1 MIIIRTRYYEAFS
14 YVKILLLVGLLLS
27 SCVSYFSFASVYNLP
42 APDSRLIG
50 KQTTHEAIKGDYFQ
64 AIAENYNV
72 GFFALLAANPN
83 VDPFLLEPGSNI
95 IIPKQMLLPY
105 GKREGIVINLAE
117 LRLYY
122 YPKGEKLV
130 YVFPVGIGR
139 QGLKTPNLTS
149 IIGDKRKDPIWRP
162 TKSMRERYFTE
173 HGREMAKEVPA
184 GPNNPFGKYAL
195 RIGTSEYLLHGTN
208 KRFGIGMRAS
218 SGCIRMYEH
227 DIEWLYNNITVGTPI
242 RILEQP
248 IKMSYEHEGKM
259 IELHSPLT
267 PDGMSEAKLTMTSAV
282 KSFVGSNN
290 EMLEQVS
297 ELLEQPQGIVISL
310 N

>member
-1 MIIIRTRYYEAFS
+1 MKWVVNF
-14 YVKILLLVGLLLS
+14 GMLLS
-27 SCVSYFSFASVYNLP
+27 SFITFVSWGSVYNLP
-42 APDSRLIG
+42 SSDSRLIG
-50 KQTTHEAIKGDYFQ
+50 EQVIHKAIKGDYFQ
-64 AIAENYNV
+64 ALAENYNV

-83 VDPFLLEPGSNI
+83 VDPFLLEPGSDI
-95 IIPKQMLLPY
+95 VIPKQMLLPF

-117 LRLYY
+117 MRLYY
-122 YPKGEKLV
+122 YPKGENLV

-139 QGLKTPNLTS
+139 EGLETPHLTS
-149 IIGDKRKDPIWRP
+149 TIGEKRKDPTWRP
-162 TKSMRERYFTE
+162 TQEMRARYFAE
-173 HGREMAKEVPA
+173 HGKEMVKEVPA

-218 SGCIRMYEH
+218 SGCIRLYDN
-227 DIEWLYNNITVGTPI
+227 DIEWLYNNIPIGTLI

-248 IKMSYEHEGKM
+248 IKMSYEHDGKK

-267 PDGMSEAKLTMTSAV
+267 PEGGGEVKLVMTKAV
-282 KSFVGSNN
+282 KHFIGNN
-290 EMLEQVS
+290 VQMLKKVS
-297 ELLEQPQGIVISL
+297 LLLANPEGVVVSL

>member
-1 MIIIRTRYYEAFS
+1 MKRVVNFG
-14 YVKILLLVGLLLS
+14 VLLS
-27 SCVSYFSFASVYNLP
+27 SFITFVSWGSVYNLP
-42 APDSRLIG
+42 SSDSRLIG
-50 KQTTHEAIKGDYFQ
+50 EQVVHKALKGDYFQ
-64 AIAENYNV
+64 ALAENYNV

-83 VDPFLLEPGSNI
+83 VDPFLLELGSNI
-95 IIPKQMLLPY
+95 VIPKQMLLPF

-117 LRLYY
+117 MRLYY

-139 QGLKTPNLTS
+139 EGLETPHLTS
-149 IIGDKRKDPIWRP
+149 TIGEKRKDPTWRP
-162 TKSMRERYFTE
+162 TQEMRARYFAE
-173 HGREMAKEVPA
+173 HGKEMVKEVPA

-218 SGCIRMYEH
+218 SGCIRLYDN
-227 DIEWLYNNITVGTPI
+227 DIEWLYNNIPIGTLI

-248 IKMSYEHEGKM
+248 IKMSYENDGKK

-267 PDGMSEAKLTMTSAV
+267 PDGGAEVKLVMTKAV
-282 KSFVGSNN
+282 KHFIGNN
-290 EMLEQVS
+290 VQMLKKVS
-297 ELLEQPQGIVISL
+297 LLLANPEGVVVSL

>member
-1 MIIIRTRYYEAFS
+1 MKW
-14 YVKILLLVGLLLS
+14 VVNLGVLLS
-27 SCVSYFSFASVYNLP
+27 SFITFVSWGSVYNLP
-42 APDSRLIG
+42 SSDSRLIG
-50 KQTTHEAIKGDYFQ
+50 EQVVHKAIKGDYFQ
-64 AIAENYNV
+64 ALAENYNV

-83 VDPFLLEPGSNI
+83 IDPFLLEPGSDI
-95 IIPKQMLLPY
+95 VIPKQMLLPF

-139 QGLKTPNLTS
+139 EGLETPHLTS
-149 IIGDKRKDPIWRP
+149 TIGEKRKDPTWRP
-162 TKSMRERYFTE
+162 TQEMRARYFAE
-173 HGREMAKEVPA
+173 HGKEMVKEVPA

-218 SGCIRMYEH
+218 SGCIRMYDN
-227 DIEWLYNNITVGTPI
+227 DIEWLYNNIAVGTPI

-248 IKMSYEHEGKM
+248 IKMSYEQDGQK

-267 PDGMSEAKLTMTSAV
+267 PDGGAEVKLTMTDAI
-282 KSFVGSNN
+282 KQFVGGDE
-290 EMLEQVS
+290 EMLTKIAQ
-297 ELLEQPQGIVISL
+297 LLDNPQGVVVSL

>member
-1 MIIIRTRYYEAFS
+1 MKWV
-14 YVKILLLVGLLLS
+14 VKFGVLLS
-27 SCVSYFSFASVYNLP
+27 SFITFVSWGSVYNLP
-42 APDSRLIG
+42 SSDSRLIG
-50 KQTTHEAIKGDYFQ
+50 EQVVHKAIKGDYFQ
-64 AIAENYNV
+64 ALAENYNV

-83 VDPFLLEPGSNI
+83 VDPFLLEPGSDI
-95 IIPKQMLLPY
+95 VIPKQMLLPF

-139 QGLKTPNLTS
+139 EGLETPHLTS
-149 IIGDKRKDPIWRP
+149 TIGEKRKDPTWRP
-162 TKSMRERYFTE
+162 TQEMRARYFAE
-173 HGREMAKEVPA
+173 HGKEMVKEVPA

-218 SGCIRMYEH
+218 SGCIRMYDN
-227 DIEWLYNNITVGTPI
+227 DIEWLYNNIAVGTPI

-248 IKMSYEHEGKM
+248 IKMSYEQDGQK

-267 PDGMSEAKLTMTSAV
+267 PDGGAEVKLTMTAAI
-282 KSFVGSNN
+282 KQFVGGDE
-290 EMLEQVS
+290 EMLTKIGQ
-297 ELLEQPQGIVISL
+297 LLDNPQGVVVSL

>member
-1 MIIIRTRYYEAFS
+1 MKWVVNFA
-14 YVKILLLVGLLLS
+14 VLLS
-27 SCVSYFSFASVYNLP
+27 SFITFVSWGSVYNLP
-42 APDSRLIG
+42 SSDSRLIG
-50 KQTTHEAIKGDYFQ
+50 EQVVHKAIKGDYFQ
-64 AIAENYNV
+64 ALAENYNV

-83 VDPFLLEPGSNI
+83 VDPFLLEPGSDI
-95 IIPKQMLLPY
+95 VIPKQMLLPF

-139 QGLKTPNLTS
+139 EGLETPHLTS
-149 IIGDKRKDPIWRP
+149 TIGEKRKDPTWRP
-162 TKSMRERYFTE
+162 TQEMRARYFAE
-173 HGREMAKEVPA
+173 HGKEMVKEVPA

-218 SGCIRMYEH
+218 SGCIRLYDN
-227 DIEWLYNNITVGTPI
+227 DIEWLYNNIPIGTLI

-248 IKMSYEHEGKM
+248 IKMSYENDGKK

-267 PDGMSEAKLTMTSAV
+267 PDGGAEVKLVMTKAV
-282 KSFVGSNN
+282 KHFIGNN
-290 EMLEQVS
+290 VQMLKKVS
-297 ELLEQPQGIVISL
+297 LLLANPEGVVVSL